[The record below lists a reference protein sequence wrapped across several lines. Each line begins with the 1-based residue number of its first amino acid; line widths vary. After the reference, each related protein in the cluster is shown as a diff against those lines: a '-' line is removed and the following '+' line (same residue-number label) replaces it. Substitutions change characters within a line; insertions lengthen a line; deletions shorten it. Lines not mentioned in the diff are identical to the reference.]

1 MYYVKIKNIFKY
13 LIRFIFLQTVVFI
26 TMVWYFDKY
35 VFLNQ
40 EHKFEVYLGLV
51 EDRDR
56 FYDFI
61 PLSWVTIDALFF
73 ILIFIFL
80 VLLYTT
86 KFYTYVNEL
95 DFSYDRKFLDDYFML
110 YLLWN
115 SFVFSSLYVFRI
127 TGLSRANLVLFS
139 FLIPI
144 MLLLFRNSE
153 ILSTLLGRS
162 VSNENYIS
170 FNLDEFSNFKNLRI
184 IAFRKERLAINC
196 DENELSNTV
205 TDEVGKLNKIIN
217 VNLVVIRIQNTQKL
231 SKELEE
237 FLIKLNKKVL
247 IISKEKLEFNSNF
260 IYRQILVDSNNLYY
274 FNNDIQYGAKFIL
287 KRLFDIVLSLLL
299 IALLS
304 PILLFIT
311 FLVSRRDGFPS
322 MITQKRVGLHG
333 SKFEMY
339 KFRTMYKDSHEKR
352 ADLTD
357 SNEKSGPLFKIT
369 SDPRIIKGLE
379 FLRTYSLDEL
389 PQLFNVL
396 KGNMSLVGPRP
407 LFEEDTEYFD
417 KNYIRRLNVLPG
429 MTGLLQIN
437 ERNTDDFEVWYK
449 YDIEYI
455 DNWSLYL
462 DIKILLKTFSAV
474 INKRNTGS

>member
-1 MYYVKIKNIFKY
+1 VKIKNIVKY
-13 LIRFIFLQTVVFI
+13 FIRFVFLQTVVFI

-35 VFLNQ
+35 VFINQ

-51 EDRDR
+51 EDRNR

-95 DFSYDRKFLDDYFML
+95 DFSYDRKLLDDYFML

-184 IAFRKERLAINC
+184 IAFRKERLAVNC

-205 TDEVGKLNKIIN
+205 IDEVGKLNKIIN
-217 VNLVVIRIQNTQKL
+217 VNLVVIRIQNTEKL

-304 PILLFIT
+304 PILFIIT
-311 FLVSRRDGFPS
+311 FLVSRRDGSPS
-322 MITQKRVGLHG
+322 IISQKRVGLHG

-339 KFRTMYKDSHEKR
+339 KFRTMYKDSHVKR
-352 ADLTD
+352 ADLKD
-357 SNEKSGPLFKIT
+357 SNEKNGPLFKIT

-429 MTGLLQIN
+429 MTGLLQVN

-474 INKRNTGS
+474 IKKRNTGS